1 MSIHSKKVEEKVRD
15 IDFTNPTIN
24 RIFNYSNILND
35 QSEFLKDNGVTD
47 FSLIDSL
54 NGIQIIDPFNSQT
67 FL

>member
-1 MSIHSKKVEEKVRD
+1 MNIHSRKAEEKVRD
-15 IDFTNPTIN
+15 IDFTNPAIN

-35 QSEFLKDNGVTD
+35 QCEFLKDNGVTD

-54 NGIQIIDPFNSQT
+54 DGIQIIDPFNSQN